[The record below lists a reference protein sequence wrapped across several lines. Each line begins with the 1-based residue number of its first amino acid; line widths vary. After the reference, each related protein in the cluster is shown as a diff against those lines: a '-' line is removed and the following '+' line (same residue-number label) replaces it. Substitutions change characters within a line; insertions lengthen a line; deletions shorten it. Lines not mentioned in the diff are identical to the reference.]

1 MNITNVTSEH
11 VTNLFGSAS
20 VEQLSLYVFMVLFL
34 AALGLVYRLAGTGS
48 RVNQHLANS
57 LEKLTISVVQNT
69 ERNNYIM
76 EEIKE
81 VRRLIGTTTRK
92 GERHE

>member
-34 AALGLVYRLAGTGS
+34 AALGLVYRLTGTGS
-48 RVNQHLANS
+48 RVNQQLANS
-57 LEKLTISVVQNT
+57 LEKLTVSVVQNT
-69 ERNNYIM
+69 ERNSYII

-81 VRRLIGTTTRK
+81 VRRLIG
-92 GERHE
+92 GGRHE